1 MFGSHTVTGIFM
13 SNEQVKILC
22 LAVISG
28 CGLVAFGAGHN
39 DTSAPC
45 GLLTV
50 VILIWFIVKYN
61 KLKS

>member
-1 MFGSHTVTGIFM
+1 M

-28 CGLVAFGAGHN
+28 CGLVAFGAGHG
-39 DTSAPC
+39 DTNAPC